1 MRLMSRKN
9 EKQMRKLVRLADG
22 DANLVNRAL
31 KEWRKRDDI
40 QSMSDLEEYIRKEA
54 KKRRKGK

>member
-1 MRLMSRKN
+1 MRLMGRKN

-22 DANLVNRAL
+22 DVSLVNQAL
-31 KEWRKRDDI
+31 KEWRKRKDI
-40 QSMSDLEEYIRKEA
+40 QSMSDLEDYIRKEA